1 MKKILL
7 LAFCL
12 FLSVVHLFAI
22 TNIGEY
28 STEEVGSTLCADLF
42 SYMNNHGL
50 LDDFAY
56 YKFHINSSN
65 WWQFTLFE
73 EHCNQGLA
81 IIFLDDSITLLRYC
95 DEDYSNT
102 PKEAVL
108 SAINSFASNY
118 PGWQSFC
125 YDEIEPLSSIRKIST
140 KGLSLKT
147 LADQVRLFNAATL
160 LGFETI
166 AAECGVSANT

>member
-7 LAFCL
+7 LALCL
-12 FLSVVHLFAI
+12 FLSVVPVFAI
-22 TNIGEY
+22 TNVGDY
-28 STEEVGSTLCADLF
+28 SVDEVGFTLCADLF
-42 SYMNNHGL
+42 SYMNEHGL

-65 WWQFTLFE
+65 LWQFTLFE

-81 IIFLDDSITLLRYC
+81 IIFLDDSVTLLRYC
-95 DEDYSNT
+95 DEDYSKT
-102 PKEAVL
+102 QKEDVL
-108 SAINSFASNY
+108 SAINRFASNY
-118 PGWQSFC
+118 PGWQSFS
-125 YDEIEPLSSIRKIST
+125 YDEIDHLYSIRKIST

-147 LADQVRLFNAATL
+147 LSDQARLFNTVTL

-166 AAECGVSANT
+166 AAECGVLNT